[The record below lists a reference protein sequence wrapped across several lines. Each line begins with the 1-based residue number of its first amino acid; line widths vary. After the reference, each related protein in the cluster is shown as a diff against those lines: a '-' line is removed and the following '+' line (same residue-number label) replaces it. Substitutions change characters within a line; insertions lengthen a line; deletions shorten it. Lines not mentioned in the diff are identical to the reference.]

1 MSPSLVVGEL
11 VGVHVL
17 SSRRGGGGG
26 AAHISSAFAPR
37 LQAIRASF
45 ALFVCLHYA
54 ARAQGKQCGRR
65 KGVGTHQA
73 RPRSSWC

>member
-26 AAHISSAFAPR
+26 AAHISSGTAQVFVVLKNVATAVSFAPVIH
-37 LQAIRASF
+37 QF
-45 ALFVCLHYA
+45 ANSPPLC
-54 ARAQGKQCGRR
+54 
-65 KGVGTHQA
+65 
-73 RPRSSWC
+73 